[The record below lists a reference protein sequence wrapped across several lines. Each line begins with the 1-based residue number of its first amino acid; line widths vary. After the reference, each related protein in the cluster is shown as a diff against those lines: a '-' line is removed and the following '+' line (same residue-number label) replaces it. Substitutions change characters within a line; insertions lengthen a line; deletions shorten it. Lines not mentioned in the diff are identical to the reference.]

1 MSTSFFIEDIHH
13 KGCITVEQVLEIGQ
27 DFSQYTVGEDD
38 EEYNDFLKE
47 KIGNFECILLGKEN
61 VSARGF
67 ELSYDDKTGSYEIRI
82 FTPSAV
88 ADYETAFD
96 YLKKLCA
103 FLGNNKIT
111 TEDNEAYTSDT
122 ISTYNYKEQIRCTL
136 EAIYDDLKNSDHEYF
151 EIFGLYRPVAVNKK
165 IVKQLLKSGNAVD
178 NFSSFMTNLQYID
191 AYSAKQ
197 KIYEKDDGTTM
208 GLYTITE
215 TVPTIIPFTP
225 CIEYEN
231 ADTVKDSDVSQWL
244 IGLVV
249 IDGDPNLP
257 ESYSVYKYIEHKKF
271 VKRLPG
277 KKYTVLDAKY
287 ILIQGLT
294 RKEIESIA
302 K

>member
-13 KGCITVEQVLEIGQ
+13 KGCITVGQALEIGQ

-47 KIGNFECILLGKEN
+47 KIGNFECVLLGKEN

-231 ADTVKDSDVSQWL
+231 AGTVKDSDVSQWL
-244 IGLVV
+244 MGLVV

>member
-1 MSTSFFIEDIHH
+1 MSASFFIEDIHH
-13 KGCITVEQVLEIGQ
+13 KGCITVEQVLEIGE

-47 KIGNFECILLGKEN
+47 KIGNFECVLLGKEN

-82 FTPSAV
+82 YTPSAV

-96 YLKKLCA
+96 YMKKLCA

-111 TEDNEAYTSDT
+111 TEDNETYTADT
-122 ISTYNYKEQIRCTL
+122 ISSYNCKEQIKYAL
-136 EAIYDDLKNSDHEYF
+136 EAIYNNLKNSGHEYF
-151 EIFGLYRPVAVNKK
+151 EIFGLHRPVALNKK
-165 IVKQLLKSGNAVD
+165 IIKEIIKTKEAVE
-178 NFSSFMTNLQYID
+178 NFSSFITNLQYID
-191 AYSAKQ
+191 AYSARQ
-197 KIYEKDDGTTM
+197 KIYKKDDGSIFCV
-208 GLYTITE
+208 YTITE

-244 IGLVV
+244 ISLVV
-249 IDGDPNLP
+249 IDGDPNDP
-257 ESYSVYKYIEHKKF
+257 GSYSVYKYIEHKKF

-287 ILIQGLT
+287 ILIQGLS

>member
-13 KGCITVEQVLEIGQ
+13 KGCITVEQVLEIGE

-82 FTPSAV
+82 YTPSAV

-111 TEDNEAYTSDT
+111 TEDNETYTTDT
-122 ISTYNYKEQIRCTL
+122 ITAYNYKEQIGYAL
-136 EAIYDDLKNSDHEYF
+136 EAIYNNLKNSDHEHF
-151 EIFGLYRPVAVNKK
+151 EIFGLHRPVALNKK
-165 IVKQLLKSGNAVD
+165 IIKEIIKTKEAVE
-178 NFSSFMTNLQYID
+178 NFSSFITNLQYID
-191 AYSAKQ
+191 AYSARQ
-197 KIYEKDDGTTM
+197 KIYKKDDGSIFCV
-208 GLYTITE
+208 YTITE

-231 ADTVKDSDVSQWL
+231 ADKVKDSDVSQWL

-277 KKYTVLDAKY
+277 EKYTVLDAKY
-287 ILIQGLT
+287 IRIEGLS

>member
-67 ELSYDDKTGSYEIRI
+67 ELSYDDKTDSYAVRI
-82 FTPSAV
+82 FTPSSI
-88 ADYETAFD
+88 ADYESAFD
-96 YLKKLCA
+96 YIKKLCV
-103 FLGNNKIT
+103 FLENDNIT
-111 TEDNEAYTSDT
+111 TEDNETYTSDT
-122 ISTYNYKEQIRCTL
+122 ITAYNYKEQIGYAL
-136 EAIYDDLKNSDHEYF
+136 EAIYDDLKNSDHEHF
-151 EIFGLYRPVAVNKK
+151 EIFGLHRPVALNKK
-165 IVKQLLKSGNAVD
+165 IIKEIIKTKEAVE
-178 NFSSFMTNLQYID
+178 NFSSFITNLQYID
-191 AYSAKQ
+191 AYSARQ
-197 KIYEKDDGTTM
+197 KIYKKDDGSIF
-208 GLYTITE
+208 GVYTITE

-231 ADTVKDSDVSQWL
+231 ADTVKDNDVSQWL
-244 IGLVV
+244 MGLVV
-249 IDGDPNLP
+249 IDGDPNAP
-257 ESYSVYKYIEHKKF
+257 GSYSVYKYIEHKKF

-287 ILIQGLT
+287 ILIQGLS

>member
-47 KIGNFECILLGKEN
+47 KIGNFECVLLGKEN

-67 ELSYDDKTGSYEIRI
+67 ELSYDKKTGSYGIRI

-96 YLKKLCA
+96 YMKKLCT

-111 TEDNEAYTSDT
+111 TEDNETYTTDT
-122 ISTYNYKEQIRCTL
+122 ISAYNYRQQIEYAL
-136 EAIYDDLKNSDHEYF
+136 EAIYNDLKNSDHEYF
-151 EIFGLYRPVAVNKK
+151 EIFGLYRPVALNKK
-165 IVKQLLKSGNAVD
+165 IIKEIIKTKEAVE
-178 NFSSFMTNLQYID
+178 NFSSFITNLQYID
-191 AYSAKQ
+191 AYSARQ
-197 KIYEKDDGTTM
+197 KIYKKDDGSIF
-208 GLYTITE
+208 GVYTITE
-215 TVPTIIPFTP
+215 TVPTIIPSTP

-231 ADTVKDSDVSQWL
+231 ADAVKESDISQWL

-249 IDGDPNLP
+249 ID
-257 ESYSVYKYIEHKKF
+257 
-271 VKRLPG
+271 
-277 KKYTVLDAKY
+277 
-287 ILIQGLT
+287 
-294 RKEIESIA
+294 
-302 K
+302 

>member
-38 EEYNDFLKE
+38 EKYNDFLKE
-47 KIGNFECILLGKEN
+47 KIGNFECVLLGKEN

-67 ELSYDDKTGSYEIRI
+67 ELSYDDKTDSYAVRI
-82 FTPSAV
+82 FAPSSI
-88 ADYETAFD
+88 ADYESAFD
-96 YLKKLCA
+96 YIKKLCV
-103 FLGNNKIT
+103 FLENDNIT
-111 TEDNEAYTSDT
+111 TEDNETYTSDT

-225 CIEYEN
+225 CVEYEN

-287 ILIQGLT
+287 ILIQGLS

>member
-1 MSTSFFIEDIHH
+1 MSTSLFIEDIHH

-47 KIGNFECILLGKEN
+47 KIGNFECVLLGKEN

-67 ELSYDDKTGSYEIRI
+67 ELSYDDKTSSYEIRI

-96 YLKKLCA
+96 YMKKLCT
-103 FLGNNKIT
+103 FLDNDTIN
-111 TEDNEAYTSDT
+111 TEDNETYTTDT
-122 ISTYNYKEQIRCTL
+122 ISAYNYRQQIEYAL
-136 EAIYDDLKNSDHEYF
+136 EAIYNNLKNSDHEYF
-151 EIFGLYRPVAVNKK
+151 EIFGLYRSVALNKK
-165 IVKQLLKSGNAVD
+165 IIKEIIKTKETVE
-178 NFSSFMTNLQYID
+178 NFSSFITNLQYID
-191 AYSAKQ
+191 AYSARQ
-197 KIYEKDDGTTM
+197 KIYKKDDGSIFA
-208 GLYTITE
+208 ITE

-231 ADTVKDSDVSQWL
+231 ADTVKDSDISQWL
-244 IGLVV
+244 MGLVV
-249 IDGDPNLP
+249 IDGDSNDPG
-257 ESYSVYKYIEHKKF
+257 SYSVYKYIEHDKF

-287 ILIQGLT
+287 ILIQGLS

>member
-1 MSTSFFIEDIHH
+1 MSTSLFIEDIHH
-13 KGCITVEQVLEIGQ
+13 QGCITVEQVLEIGQ

-82 FTPSAV
+82 YTPSAV

-103 FLGNNKIT
+103 FLGNDKIT
-111 TEDNEAYTSDT
+111 TEDNEAYTADT
-122 ISTYNYKEQIRCTL
+122 ITAYNYKEQIGYAL
-136 EAIYDDLKNSDHEYF
+136 EAIYNNLKNSDHEHF
-151 EIFGLYRPVAVNKK
+151 EIFGLHRPVALNKK
-165 IVKQLLKSGNAVD
+165 IIKEIIKTKEAVE
-178 NFSSFMTNLQYID
+178 NFSSFITNLQYID

-197 KIYEKDDGTTM
+197 KIYKKDDGSIF
-208 GLYTITE
+208 GVYTITE

-249 IDGDPNLP
+249 IDGDPNDP
-257 ESYSVYKYIEHKKF
+257 GSYSVYKYIEHKKF

-287 ILIQGLT
+287 ILIQGLS

>member
-13 KGCITVEQVLEIGQ
+13 KDCITVGQALEIGQ
-27 DFSQYTVGEDD
+27 DFSQYVVQEDA
-38 EEYNDFLKE
+38 EEYNEFLKE
-47 KIGNFECILLGKEN
+47 KIGNFECVLLGKEN

-67 ELSYDDKTGSYEIRI
+67 ELSYDDKTGSYVIRI
-82 FTPSAV
+82 FTPSAL

-103 FLGNNKIT
+103 FLENDKIT
-111 TEDNEAYTSDT
+111 TEDNETYTADT

-151 EIFGLYRPVAVNKK
+151 EIFGLHRPVALNKK
-165 IVKQLLKSGNAVD
+165 IIKEIIKTKEAVE
-178 NFSSFMTNLQYID
+178 NFSSFITNLQYID
-191 AYSAKQ
+191 AYSARQ
-197 KIYEKDDGTTM
+197 KIYKKDDGSIF
-208 GLYTITE
+208 GVYTITE
-215 TVPTIIPFTP
+215 TVPTIIPSTP

-249 IDGDPNLP
+249 IDGDPNDP
-257 ESYSVYKYIEHKKF
+257 GSYSVYKYIEHKKF

-287 ILIQGLT
+287 ILIQGLS

>member
-1 MSTSFFIEDIHH
+1 MSTSLFIEDIHH

-47 KIGNFECILLGKEN
+47 KIGNFECVLLGKEN

-67 ELSYDDKTGSYEIRI
+67 ELSYDDKTGSYVIRI

-88 ADYETAFD
+88 ADYEIAFD

-111 TEDNEAYTSDT
+111 TEDNEAYTTDT
-122 ISTYNYKEQIRCTL
+122 ITAYNYKEQIGYAL
-136 EAIYDDLKNSDHEYF
+136 EAIYNNLKNSDHEHF
-151 EIFGLYRPVAVNKK
+151 EIFGLHRPVALNKK
-165 IVKQLLKSGNAVD
+165 IIKEIIKTKEAVK
-178 NFSSFMTNLQYID
+178 NFSSFITNLQYID
-191 AYSAKQ
+191 AYSARQ
-197 KIYEKDDGTTM
+197 KIYKKDDGSIF
-208 GLYTITE
+208 GVYTITE

-249 IDGDPNLP
+249 IDGDPNDP
-257 ESYSVYKYIEHKKF
+257 GSYSVYKYIEHKKF

-287 ILIQGLT
+287 IRIEGLT

>member
-67 ELSYDDKTGSYEIRI
+67 ELSYDDKTDSYAVRI
-82 FTPSAV
+82 FTPSSI
-88 ADYETAFD
+88 ADYESAFD
-96 YLKKLCA
+96 YIKKLCV
-103 FLGNNKIT
+103 FLENDNIT
-111 TEDNEAYTSDT
+111 TEDNETYTSDT

-136 EAIYDDLKNSDHEYF
+136 EAIYNNLKNSDHEHF
-151 EIFGLYRPVAVNKK
+151 EIFGLHRPVALNKK
-165 IVKQLLKSGNAVD
+165 IIKEIIKTKEAVE
-178 NFSSFMTNLQYID
+178 NFSSFITNLQYID
-191 AYSAKQ
+191 AYSARQ
-197 KIYEKDDGTTM
+197 KIYKKDDGSIF
-208 GLYTITE
+208 GVYTITE

-244 IGLVV
+244 MGLVV
-249 IDGDPNLP
+249 IDGDPND
-257 ESYSVYKYIEHKKF
+257 
-271 VKRLPG
+271 PG
-277 KKYTVLDAKY
+277 
-287 ILIQGLT
+287 
-294 RKEIESIA
+294 S
-302 K
+302 

>member
-1 MSTSFFIEDIHH
+1 MSAAFFIEDIYH

-47 KIGNFECILLGKEN
+47 KIGNFECVLLGKEN

-103 FLGNNKIT
+103 FLGNDKIT
-111 TEDNEAYTSDT
+111 TEDNEAYTADT
-122 ISTYNYKEQIRCTL
+122 ITAYNYKEQIGYAL
-136 EAIYDDLKNSDHEYF
+136 ETIYNNLKNSAHEHF
-151 EIFGLYRPVAVNKK
+151 EIFGLHRPVALNKK
-165 IVKQLLKSGNAVD
+165 IIKEIIKTKEAVE
-178 NFSSFMTNLQYID
+178 NFSSFITNLQYID

-197 KIYEKDDGTTM
+197 KIYKKDDGSIF
-208 GLYTITE
+208 GVYTITE

-249 IDGDPNLP
+249 IDGDPNDP
-257 ESYSVYKYIEHKKF
+257 GSYSVYKYIEHKKF

-287 ILIQGLT
+287 ILIEGLT
-294 RKEIESIA
+294 RQEIESIA

>member
-47 KIGNFECILLGKEN
+47 KIGNFECVLLGKEN

-67 ELSYDDKTGSYEIRI
+67 ELSYDDKTGSYVIRI

-244 IGLVV
+244 MGLVV
-249 IDGDPNLP
+249 IDGDPNDP
-257 ESYSVYKYIEHKKF
+257 GSYSVYKYIEHKKF

>member
-1 MSTSFFIEDIHH
+1 M
-13 KGCITVEQVLEIGQ
+13 
-27 DFSQYTVGEDD
+27 
-38 EEYNDFLKE
+38 
-47 KIGNFECILLGKEN
+47 
-61 VSARGF
+61 SARGF
-67 ELSYDDKTGSYEIRI
+67 ELSYDDKTVSYAVRI
-82 FTPSAV
+82 FAPSSI
-88 ADYETAFD
+88 ADYESAFD
-96 YLKKLCA
+96 YIKKLCV
-103 FLGNNKIT
+103 FLENDNIT
-111 TEDNEAYTSDT
+111 TEDNETYTADT

-178 NFSSFMTNLQYID
+178 NFSSFITNLQYID
-191 AYSAKQ
+191 AYSARQ
-197 KIYEKDDGTTM
+197 KIYKKDDGSIF
-208 GLYTITE
+208 GVYTITE

-231 ADTVKDSDVSQWL
+231 ADTVKDSDISQWL

-249 IDGDPNLP
+249 IDGDPNDP
-257 ESYSVYKYIEHKKF
+257 GSYSVYKYIEHKKF

>member
-47 KIGNFECILLGKEN
+47 KIDNFECVLLGKEN

-111 TEDNEAYTSDT
+111 TEDNETYTTDT
-122 ISTYNYKEQIRCTL
+122 ITAYNYKEQIGYAL
-136 EAIYDDLKNSDHEYF
+136 EAIYNNLKNSDHEHF
-151 EIFGLYRPVAVNKK
+151 EIFGLHRPVALNKK
-165 IVKQLLKSGNAVD
+165 IIKEIIKTKEAVE
-178 NFSSFMTNLQYID
+178 NFSSFITNLQYID
-191 AYSAKQ
+191 AYSARQ
-197 KIYEKDDGTTM
+197 KIYKKDDGSIF
-208 GLYTITE
+208 GVYTITE

-231 ADTVKDSDVSQWL
+231 ADAVKDSDVSQWL

>member
-1 MSTSFFIEDIHH
+1 MSASFFIEDIYH
-13 KGCITVEQVLEIGQ
+13 KGCMTTEQVLEIGQ

-47 KIGNFECILLGKEN
+47 KIDNFECILLGKDT

-67 ELSYDDKTGSYEIRI
+67 ELSYDDKTCSYEIRI
-82 FTPSAV
+82 FTPSTV

-96 YLKKLCA
+96 YMKKLCT
-103 FLGNNKIT
+103 FLNNDTIT
-111 TEDNEAYTSDT
+111 TEDNETYTTDT
-122 ISTYNYKEQIRCTL
+122 ISAYNYRQQIECAL
-136 EAIYDDLKNSDHEYF
+136 EAIYNDLNNSDHEYF

-197 KIYEKDDGTTM
+197 KIYEKDDGTNM

-225 CIEYEN
+225 CVEYVN
-231 ADTVKDSDVSQWL
+231 ADAVNNRDISQWL

-287 ILIQGLT
+287 ILIQGLS

>member
-13 KGCITVEQVLEIGQ
+13 KGCITVGQALEIGE

-47 KIGNFECILLGKEN
+47 KIGNFECALLGKEN

-67 ELSYDDKTGSYEIRI
+67 ELSYDDKTGSYAVRI
-82 FTPSAV
+82 FAPSSI
-88 ADYETAFD
+88 ADYESAFD
-96 YLKKLCA
+96 YIKKLCV
-103 FLGNNKIT
+103 FLENDNIT
-111 TEDNEAYTSDT
+111 TEDNETYTSDT

-136 EAIYDDLKNSDHEYF
+136 EAIYNNLKNSDHEHF
-151 EIFGLYRPVAVNKK
+151 EIFGLHRPVALNKK
-165 IVKQLLKSGNAVD
+165 IIREIIKTKEAVE
-178 NFSSFMTNLQYID
+178 NFSSFITNLQYID
-191 AYSAKQ
+191 AYSARQ
-197 KIYEKDDGTTM
+197 KIYKKDDGSIF
-208 GLYTITE
+208 GVYTITE

-244 IGLVV
+244 MGLVV
-249 IDGDPNLP
+249 IDGDPNAP
-257 ESYSVYKYIEHKKF
+257 GSYSVYKYIEHKKF

-287 ILIQGLT
+287 ILIQGLS

>member
-1 MSTSFFIEDIHH
+1 MSTSLFIEDIHH
-13 KGCITVEQVLEIGQ
+13 QGCITVEQVLEIGQ
-27 DFSQYTVGEDD
+27 DFTQYTVGEDD
-38 EEYNDFLKE
+38 EEYNDFLKD
-47 KIGNFECILLGKEN
+47 KIGNFECVLLGKEN

-103 FLGNNKIT
+103 FLGNDKIT
-111 TEDNEAYTSDT
+111 TEDNEAYTADT
-122 ISTYNYKEQIRCTL
+122 ITAYNYKEQIGYAL
-136 EAIYDDLKNSDHEYF
+136 EAIYNNLKNSDHEHF
-151 EIFGLYRPVAVNKK
+151 EIFGLHRPVALNKK
-165 IVKQLLKSGNAVD
+165 IIKEIIKTKEAVE
-178 NFSSFMTNLQYID
+178 NFSSFITNLQYID

-197 KIYEKDDGTTM
+197 KIYKKDDGSIF
-208 GLYTITE
+208 GVYTITE

-244 IGLVV
+244 MGLVV
-249 IDGDPNLP
+249 IDGDPNDP
-257 ESYSVYKYIEHKKF
+257 GSYSVYKYIEHKKF

-287 ILIQGLT
+287 IRIEGLT
-294 RKEIESIA
+294 RQEMESIA

>member
-1 MSTSFFIEDIHH
+1 MSTSLFIEDIHH
-13 KGCITVEQVLEIGQ
+13 QGCITVEQVLEIGQ
-27 DFSQYTVGEDD
+27 DFTQYTVGEDD

-103 FLGNNKIT
+103 FLGNDKIT
-111 TEDNEAYTSDT
+111 TEDNEAYTADT
-122 ISTYNYKEQIRCTL
+122 ITAYNYKEQIGYAL
-136 EAIYDDLKNSDHEYF
+136 EAIYNNLKNSDHEHF
-151 EIFGLYRPVAVNKK
+151 EIFGLHRPVALNKK
-165 IVKQLLKSGNAVD
+165 IIKEIIKTKEAVE
-178 NFSSFMTNLQYID
+178 NFSSFITNLQYID

-197 KIYEKDDGTTM
+197 KIYKKDDGSIF
-208 GLYTITE
+208 GVYTITE

-244 IGLVV
+244 MGLVV
-249 IDGDPNLP
+249 IDGDPNDP
-257 ESYSVYKYIEHKKF
+257 GSYSVYKYIEHKKF

-287 ILIQGLT
+287 IRIEGLT
-294 RKEIESIA
+294 RQEMESIA

>member
-1 MSTSFFIEDIHH
+1 MSTSLFIEDIHH
-13 KGCITVEQVLEIGQ
+13 QGCITVEQVLEIGQ
-27 DFSQYTVGEDD
+27 DFTQYTVGEDD

-103 FLGNNKIT
+103 FLGNDKIT
-111 TEDNEAYTSDT
+111 TEDNEAYTADT
-122 ISTYNYKEQIRCTL
+122 ITAYNYKEQIGYAL
-136 EAIYDDLKNSDHEYF
+136 EAIYNNLKNSDHEHF
-151 EIFGLYRPVAVNKK
+151 EIFGLHRPVALNKK
-165 IVKQLLKSGNAVD
+165 IIKEIIKTKEAVE
-178 NFSSFMTNLQYID
+178 NFSSFITNLQYID

-197 KIYEKDDGTTM
+197 KIYKKDDGSIF
-208 GLYTITE
+208 GVYTITE

-244 IGLVV
+244 MGLVV
-249 IDGDPNLP
+249 IDGDPNDP
-257 ESYSVYKYIEHKKF
+257 GSYSVYKYIEHKKF